1 MRLLFAHSLIATLL
15 LLSACA
21 GHPAVAA
28 EGPVVMVAG
37 IDRDPDSV
45 ALTNRINQ
53 RVEGGLVRQLR
64 DRGYRVVDETAVSLG
79 TPETGRSRRDAGEVI
94 GVARAVTTPPVDLLV
109 LYTIYATAE
118 SGNYAKVIRTR
129 VTGRIVNVSSGE
141 RLGAFE
147 TAFPKPR
154 HAPLGCGRDCILEIA
169 GHQAEILSR
178 DLGSILS
185 AYIESAIQGQKDN
198 LTGITEKQGL
208 VRSYSLAFEQ
218 FSTAE
223 ITRIEEY
230 LVAFSGYRTYRPVR
244 VMQLHAEYWYDTTA
258 EAARMNRNLRKML
271 DYLGV
276 QGRVAFTGDS
286 FVVRKLPKPAR

>member
-1 MRLLFAHSLIATLL
+1 MRLLLAHSLLAALL
-15 LLSACA
+15 LPACA
-21 GHPAVAA
+21 GHPADAA
-28 EGPVVMVAG
+28 DGPIVMVVG
-37 IDRDPDSV
+37 IDHDPDSV
-45 ALTNRINQ
+45 ARTNRINQ
-53 RVEGGLVRQLR
+53 RVEDGLVRQLR
-64 DRGYRVVDETAVSLG
+64 DRGYRVVDETAASLG
-79 TPETGRSRRDAGEVI
+79 TLETGRSRRDEGEVI
-94 GVARAVTTPPVDLLV
+94 GVARSVTAPPVDLLV
-109 LYTIYATAE
+109 LYTVYANAE
-118 SGNYAKVIRTR
+118 SHSYAKIIRTR

-154 HAPLGCGRDCILEIA
+154 HAPLGCGRDCVLEVA

-185 AYIESAIQGQKDN
+185 AHIDSAMQGQTEN
-198 LTGITEKQGL
+198 LTEAAQKEGL

-218 FSTAE
+218 FSSGE

-244 VMQLHAEYWYDTTA
+244 VMQLHAEYWYETTA

-276 QGRVAFTGDS
+276 RGRVAFTGGN
-286 FVVRKLPKPAR
+286 FVVQKLPKPAG